1 MQILFDRTAVVF
13 TIESIQHFSQFIAGD
28 SYYLLYATISKEI
41 FCIISNDQILHIKKI
56 PRSPGYHQPTIKIC
70 PKSFDHCKNPLALLK
85 LVLALFEISRN
96 LPKLFIV
103 TDVSTG
109 AGAICYC
116 CHCYT
121 RVGAISKLHSSTP
134 KSFTFV
140 LKSTMNTKKWYLK
153 LNNHPLIGFLV
164 L

>member
-1 MQILFDRTAVVF
+1 MANSKVKQIFDYCFHNSLLDCVYEELEIPLIIILMQILFDRTAVVF
-13 TIESIQHFSQFIAGD
+13 TIKSIQHFSQFIAGD

-85 LVLALFEISRN
+85 LVLALFEIDRK

-103 TDVSTG
+103 IDVSTG
-109 AGAICYC
+109 AGDICY
-116 CHCYT
+116 
-121 RVGAISKLHSSTP
+121 R
-134 KSFTFV
+134 
-140 LKSTMNTKKWYLK
+140 
-153 LNNHPLIGFLV
+153 
-164 L
+164 